1 MGVFVNEALGT
12 LPLVAAREVRE
23 RLRSNGFWVSTWLSL
38 AAVIAAVVLPS
49 LHRADHRSQRVG
61 VVGTIDA
68 TTRSQLARL
77 VGDQSTDAPIVDLVG
92 IDDARLSLRAHALD
106 VVVVDGTRVI
116 TRNTIDVSARDATT
130 ALALATGRVLAT
142 QAQLSAAGL
151 AAPQIAKILD
161 AADPVVYES
170 VDGRL
175 GGTDRGSRRA
185 TAAIGVAMIVLLL
198 TIYGNWMLNGVLEE
212 KSSRVIEL
220 LVAAVSP
227 SRLLRGKIVGIGI
240 VALIQ
245 GTVIAA
251 AALGASAIAS
261 ASSPVRGEHRLLVA
275 IVGWFVLGYVL
286 YGAAFALVGALSR
299 RHDEAQGMSLLVL
312 APLLATAA
320 AMVPTLTGRPVDAL
334 TRVLSLVPLTAP
346 IAMPVRQAAGPVS
359 AAQVALAA
367 AGIVIGAALLVMI
380 SGRAYRRSTQRRT
393 SRRHRAPMVTPTWT
407 VTPTVIETLP
417 PPANVVDPPTGITD
431 E

>member
-1 MGVFVNEALGT
+1 VNEALGT

-38 AAVIAAVVLPS
+38 AAVIVAVVLPS
-49 LHRADHRSQRVG
+49 LHRSEQRPARIG

-68 TTRSQLARL
+68 TTRSQLAKL
-77 VGDQSTDAPIVDLVG
+77 VGESNDRSVVDLVG
-92 IDDARLSLRAHALD
+92 IDDARLSLRAHAVD
-106 VVVVDGTRVI
+106 VVVVDGTRVM
-116 TRNTIDVSARDATT
+116 TRNTIDVSAGDATT
-130 ALALATGRVLAT
+130 ALAVATGRVLAT
-142 QAQLSAAGL
+142 QAQLGAAGL
-151 AAPQIAKILD
+151 SAAQINKVLD
-161 AADPVVYES
+161 TADPVTYES

-175 GGTDRGSRRA
+175 GGADRGSRRA

-220 LVAAVSP
+220 MIAAVSP
-227 SRLLRGKIVGIGI
+227 SRLLRGKILGIGI

-299 RHDEAQGMSLLVL
+299 RHDEAQGLSLLVL

-346 IAMPVRQAAGPVS
+346 VAMPVRQAAGPVP
-359 AAQVALAA
+359 AAQLTLAVAGL
-367 AGIVIGAALLVMI
+367 VVGAAVLVAI
-380 SGRAYRRSTQRRT
+380 SGRAYRRSTLRRT
-393 SRRHRAPMVTPTWT
+393 RRRPRAPTGAATPTVI

-417 PPANVVDPPTGITD
+417 PPAEVGHRPGGITD